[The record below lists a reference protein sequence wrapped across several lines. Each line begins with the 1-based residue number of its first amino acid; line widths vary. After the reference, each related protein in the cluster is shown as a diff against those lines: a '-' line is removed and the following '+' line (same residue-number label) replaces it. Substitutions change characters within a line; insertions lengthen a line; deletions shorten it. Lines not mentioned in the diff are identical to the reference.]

1 MADDITLPGT
11 GSVVAADE
19 ISNVKYQR
27 VKLIHGA
34 DGTND
39 GDVSA
44 ANPYPVLSKGGFVS
58 TNNSSTSTLTS
69 GSVFTGTSD
78 DVTHYSSVSVSW
90 TSDVASADP
99 VGLSMQ
105 FSTDNSNWDTKIP
118 VHSHENA
125 LQAAHGGEHRRA
137 ITTKYFRIVYT
148 NGSTNQAN
156 FRLQTIYHS
165 DNSMPLVS
173 IMSQQLNLSQDVT
186 LTRTT
191 VPIDLDLARK
201 QITGQRAFFFFGFNN
216 SVGTSYEDI
225 WPNGGDIPWPTTAA
239 KVEVL
244 SSDVADASAGTGVRQ
259 VEIHGLSST
268 GVDQSEVIT
277 MNGTSAVESSLTY
290 IRINKMHNENVGTY
304 GGSHKGDIT
313 CRVTG
318 GGNTLSKMTGVEGNV
333 DTSVQYG
340 SGEAGNGYWSV
351 PLGKVL
357 YITRIQVIPNVS
369 SNKTV
374 DVVLYER
381 EGILNTSAPYDPR
394 RVIWGAGEFTD
405 TIDREFKSHI
415 KIKALTDLWFR
426 AKGSA
431 TSKIEVSL
439 DFYLLDQNASGA

>member
-11 GSVVAADE
+11 GGVIATDD
-19 ISNVKYQR
+19 ISSKHYQR
-27 VKLIHGA
+27 IKLIHGA

-39 GDVSA
+39 GDVS
-44 ANPYPVLSKGGFVS
+44 NTNGLPVTSKGGFVS
-58 TNNSSTSTLTS
+58 TNNSTTSTLTS
-69 GSVFTGTSD
+69 GSVFTGTGD
-78 DVTHYSSVSVSW
+78 DVTHYSSVAVSW
-90 TSDVASADP
+90 NADVAAASG
-99 VGLSMQ
+99 GLSMQ
-105 FSTDNSNWDTKIP
+105 FSTDNSNWDRKIP
-118 VHSHENA
+118 VDSHSDS
-125 LQAAHGGEHRRA
+125 LQANHGGVHRLA
-137 ITTKYFRIVYT
+137 IIAKYFRIVYT
-148 NGSTNQAN
+148 NGTTNQAN
-156 FRLQTIYHS
+156 FRLQAIYHS
-165 DNSMPLVS
+165 DNSMPLIS
-173 IMSQQLNLSQDVT
+173 RMQQQINTTSDVT
-186 LTRTT
+186 LVRDS

-216 SVGTSYEDI
+216 SVGTSYEDV

-244 SSDVADASAGTGVRQ
+244 SSHADDTSAGIGVRK
-259 VEIHGLSST
+259 VEIHGLSAT
-268 GVDQSEVIT
+268 GVDQDEVIT

-290 IRINKMHNENVGTY
+290 IRVNKMHNETVGTY

-318 GGNTLSKMTGVEGNV
+318 GGHTLSMMTGVEGSV
-333 DTSVQYG
+333 DISVQYG

-369 SNKTV
+369 SNKTM

-431 TSKIEVSL
+431 TSKLEVSL